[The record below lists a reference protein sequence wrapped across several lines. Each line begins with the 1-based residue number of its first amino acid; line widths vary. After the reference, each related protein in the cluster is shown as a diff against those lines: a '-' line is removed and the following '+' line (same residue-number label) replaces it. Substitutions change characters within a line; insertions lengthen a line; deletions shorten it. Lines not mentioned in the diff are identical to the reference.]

1 MAKGKKVKA
10 KVKKKKKLHIPVGR
24 LFVTSTYNNTVITL
38 TDVDGNVLSWSSG
51 GHIGYKGARK
61 ATAFSAQQAAE
72 KLIDLAL
79 SQFQMKKLSI
89 MSKGPRLGR
98 EPVIRSFQGSPI
110 EVTSIKDVTPRPHN
124 GTRDRSIKR
133 K

>member
-10 KVKKKKKLHIPVGR
+10 KVKKKKKLHVPVGR

-38 TDVDGNVLSWSSG
+38 TDVDDNVLSWYSG

-89 MSKGPRLGR
+89 MSKGPGLGR

>member
-10 KVKKKKKLHIPVGR
+10 KVKKKKKLSVPVGR

-51 GHIGYKGARK
+51 GHIGYKGSRK

-89 MSKGPRLGR
+89 MSKGPG
-98 EPVIRSFQGSPI
+98 
-110 EVTSIKDVTPRPHN
+110 
-124 GTRDRSIKR
+124 
-133 K
+133 

>member
-89 MSKGPRLGR
+89 MSKGPGLGR